1 MNDWKI
7 GTRIGAGFGVVI
19 LIAMALGM
27 VAVNRVGVIEQN
39 SDAVARVALPK
50 IRIASEITS
59 NLHAAQLLTLQ
70 HIMARDPQ
78 EKAEKER
85 QLDVVSGKNRELLS
99 EYEKLLVSEKG
110 RPLYEDAKRD
120 RLELGS
126 FYRGEVYPLSRQGTP
141 EATKQ
146 ALEMLNT
153 KGAQIFARAVDS
165 QAALVDFNKKLAED
179 DAAET
184 EASVRM
190 TRVTI
195 GIGLTLTLLIACSIA
210 VVTVRGITRPLAN
223 AVQVLD
229 QVAEGEIPDQLAVT
243 SQDELGH
250 MLASLNNVTANLKK
264 ASSIAVSISIGD
276 LNVDASAR
284 SEKDV
289 LGNALSAM
297 TDTLRRAA
305 QIAVSISEGDLTV
318 EASARSERDAL
329 GNALK
334 RMLEN
339 LRRTVFQV
347 SDAAGR
353 VASGSE
359 EMSATAQQV
368 SQGAS
373 EQASS
378 AEECTSSMEQMGSSA
393 QQNADN
399 AKQTD
404 KIATKAAEDAMRSG
418 DAVTETVSAM
428 NEIAEKVSI
437 IDEISRKTD
446 LLALNAAV
454 EAARA
459 GEHGKGFAVVASEVR
474 KLAERSQVAAAEIG
488 RLTKDG
494 VQRAAGAGQ
503 LLAQL
508 VPDIRKTAEL
518 VREIAAASVEQGA
531 GAAQVGKAMQ
541 QLDQVIQQNAA
552 ASEEMSSGADVLS
565 EQAELLQSAVLFF
578 KLSGTGEQS
587 RRQVSRK
594 KMPMQKVRTEKSKS
608 DPGFDLELNSETAV
622 SDQRDQEF
630 RAYQ

>member
-1 MNDWKI
+1 
-7 GTRIGAGFGVVI
+7 
-19 LIAMALGM
+19 
-27 VAVNRVGVIEQN
+27 
-39 SDAVARVALPK
+39 
-50 IRIASEITS
+50 
-59 NLHAAQLLTLQ
+59 
-70 HIMARDPQ
+70 
-78 EKAEKER
+78 
-85 QLDVVSGKNRELLS
+85 
-99 EYEKLLVSEKG
+99 
-110 RPLYEDAKRD
+110 
-120 RLELGS
+120 
-126 FYRGEVYPLSRQGTP
+126 
-141 EATKQ
+141 
-146 ALEMLNT
+146 
-153 KGAQIFARAVDS
+153 
-165 QAALVDFNKKLAED
+165 
-179 DAAET
+179 
-184 EASVRM
+184 
-190 TRVTI
+190 
-195 GIGLTLTLLIACSIA
+195 
-210 VVTVRGITRPLAN
+210 
-223 AVQVLD
+223 
-229 QVAEGEIPDQLAVT
+229 
-243 SQDELGH
+243 
-250 MLASLNNVTANLKK
+250 
-264 ASSIAVSISIGD
+264 
-276 LNVDASAR
+276 
-284 SEKDV
+284 
-289 LGNALSAM
+289 
-297 TDTLRRAA
+297 
-305 QIAVSISEGDLTV
+305 
-318 EASARSERDAL
+318 
-329 GNALK
+329 
-334 RMLEN
+334 
-339 LRRTVFQV
+339 
-347 SDAAGR
+347 
-353 VASGSE
+353 
-359 EMSATAQQV
+359 
-368 SQGAS
+368 
-373 EQASS
+373 
-378 AEECTSSMEQMGSSA
+378 
-393 QQNADN
+393 
-399 AKQTD
+399 
-404 KIATKAAEDAMRSG
+404 
-418 DAVTETVSAM
+418 M